1 MHHQHGNWWNDSMPI
16 SLSTSSMCLIST
28 VIYWFITCHLQA
40 INQVQDY
47 QDNPHD
53 QECQDNPH
61 DQEDLD
67 HISYDWSVHDESAD
81 LGQEHQITDYNGNV
95 IMRSRE
101 IRRRRFPI
109 RYQWNELVPGWISDW
124 SEFVINYISN
134 LIIRAEGMISGIK
147 SVCDISSTVPNNHRW
162 FHINRNNQRKR
173 ISWISFS

>member
-1 MHHQHGNWWNDSMPI
+1 M
-16 SLSTSSMCLIST
+16 
-28 VIYWFITCHLQA
+28 QA

-101 IRRRRFPI
+101 IGMSWYLDGSVI
-109 RYQWNELVPGWISDW
+109 DQNLSLITSVICLSELK
-124 SEFVINYISN
+124 
-134 LIIRAEGMISGIK
+134 A
-147 SVCDISSTVPNNHRW
+147 
-162 FHINRNNQRKR
+162 
-173 ISWISFS
+173 